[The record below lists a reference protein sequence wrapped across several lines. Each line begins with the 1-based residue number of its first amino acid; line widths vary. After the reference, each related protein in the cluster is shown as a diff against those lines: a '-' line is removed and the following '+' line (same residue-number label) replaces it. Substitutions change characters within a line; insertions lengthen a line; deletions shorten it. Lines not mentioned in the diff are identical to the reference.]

1 MHMTLSSWGNARE
14 TSWSVQCS
22 VDVHLSTYVER
33 MTLIYLNPRFKS
45 FFREG
50 GGFRINS
57 AVLLKA
63 GGETGKCKDKYDTK
77 FSRGKC

>member
-1 MHMTLSSWGNARE
+1 
-14 TSWSVQCS
+14 
-22 VDVHLSTYVER
+22 

-57 AVLLKA
+57 TVLLKA
-63 GGETGKCKDKYDTK
+63 GRETGKCKDK
-77 FSRGKC
+77 